1 MQDLLVFSVSWHL
14 LRREHVLDA
23 STSYKKGWRSS
34 SLYLLACRRWL
45 YGWVESRGL

>member
-23 STSYKKGWRSS
+23 STSYKIRMTIIVIIP
-34 SLYLLACRRWL
+34 ACMQKVAVRM
-45 YGWVESRGL
+45 SRVKRP